1 MPEQKKQSVSQALLE
16 EVQEIRD
23 MLQVIEKRSK
33 YLKPPSL
40 QKNALRGLVTGILQG
55 VGVFI
60 GGTIIVG
67 IIVFTLGRLVR
78 SGAIQDYFGN
88 QIEKAVENTI
98 SERLPTNPFSRPT
111 SE

>member
-1 MPEQKKQSVSQALLE
+1 MPEQKKQSVSKALLE

-23 MLQVIEKRSK
+23 MLEVIEKRSK

-40 QKNALRGLVTGILQG
+40 QKNALRGFVTGILQG
-55 VGVFI
+55 IGVFV

-67 IIVFTLGRLVR
+67 ALLFMFGRLVK
-78 SGAIQDYFGN
+78 SGAVQDYLGN
-88 QIEKAVENTI
+88 QIDKAVENTI
-98 SERLPTNPFSRPT
+98 SDRIPANPFNRST